1 MLSTSILSSPNGPRE
16 LLTMFAI
23 DWAAM
28 TDKEEGIY
36 KRTEWPELSLH
47 TILITN
53 ILTRHAIA
61 T

>member
-1 MLSTSILSSPNGPRE
+1 
-16 LLTMFAI
+16 MFAI